1 MLYPLFF
8 KPISKKRLWGG
19 RKLIDFLNKP
29 FHGNQIGE
37 SWELSAVSGD
47 ESVVSNGNLQ
57 GKRLNELIEIYKADL
72 VGMSVYERF
81 GNYFPVLI
89 KYIDAQKDLS
99 VQLHPNDHLAKERY
113 NSFGKNEMWYIM
125 DADPGAQLIAG
136 FSKDTN
142 QNEYQQYLQ
151 NGQIEDLLHY
161 ESVKRGDAF
170 FIRTGTVHAIG
181 AGILLAEIQQTSD
194 VTYRIFDWNRT
205 DKYGNTRELHTKQA
219 LDAIDFAKWND
230 HKVAYTTESNQRNPM
245 VHTPYF
251 TTEIIVLEGEIY
263 VQTDKLDSFVV
274 LMAVQGDN
282 QISVNG
288 TNYKLPFGS
297 TVLLPACLTGFTI
310 QANQSEVLMV
320 TILGIPAQFSSSD
333 RYSVNNIP

>member
-29 FHGNQIGE
+29 FNGNQIGE
-37 SWELSAVSGD
+37 SWELSAVSGH
-47 ESVVSNGNLQ
+47 ESVVSNGTLQ
-57 GKRLNELIEIYKADL
+57 GKQLNELIEIYKADL

-136 FSKDTN
+136 FSKDTD
-142 QNEYQQYLQ
+142 QNEYKQYLQ

-194 VTYRIFDWNRT
+194 VTYRIFDWNRK
-205 DKYGNTRELHTKQA
+205 DKDRNTRELHKALA
-219 LDAIDFAKWND
+219 LDAIDFSKHDD
-230 HKVAYTTESNQRNPM
+230 HKVEYDQKPNQRNAM
-245 VHTPYF
+245 VNSSYF
-251 TTEIIVLEGEIY
+251 KTDIIPLKGGVSINMD
-263 VQTDKLDSFVV
+263 QLDSFVV
-274 LMAVQGDN
+274 LMAVDGNNDIIVDN
-282 QISVNG
+282 NSYQ
-288 TNYKLPFGS
+288 LPFGS
-297 TVLLPACLTGFTI
+297 TVLLPACLNSFTI
-310 QANQSEVLMV
+310 QANNSKVLMI
-320 TILGIPAQFSSSD
+320 TI
-333 RYSVNNIP
+333 